1 MNVLCTICARGGSK
15 GVKNKNIKNING
27 KPLISYSINQ
37 ALKSNIFNEIVV
49 STDSRQISKISKK
62 FKAESWFLRP
72 KNLSNDK
79 SEKIYAIRHALIT
92 SEKYF
97 NKKYDYIVDL
107 DASSPLRSIEDIKK
121 SFKKFI
127 NTNSSNL
134 VTLCESRKNPY
145 FNMIEIKKNVLKKV
159 KKLKKKGVR
168 RQDAPKVY
176 EMNASIYIWSRKTLL
191 SDMKIINNRTSYY
204 IMPYNRSIDI
214 DNIDD
219 FNYVNHLMKRNDK
232 RIRK

>member
-1 MNVLCTICARGGSK
+1 MYNLCRGGSK

-37 ALKSNIFNEIVV
+37 AIKSNIFNEIVV
-49 STDSRQISKISKK
+49 SQIQSLFLRYQKILKLNHG
-62 FKAESWFLRP
+62 LRP

-79 SEKIYAIRHALIT
+79 SEKIHSIRRALIN

-97 NKKYDYIVDL
+97 DKKYDYIVDL

-134 VTLCESRKNPY
+134 VTL
-145 FNMIEIKKNVLKKV
+145 
-159 KKLKKKGVR
+159 
-168 RQDAPKVY
+168 
-176 EMNASIYIWSRKTLL
+176 
-191 SDMKIINNRTSYY
+191 
-204 IMPYNRSIDI
+204 
-214 DNIDD
+214 
-219 FNYVNHLMKRNDK
+219 
-232 RIRK
+232 

>member
-37 ALKSNIFNEIVV
+37 AKKSKIFNEIVV
-49 STDSRQISKISKK
+49 STDSKLISKISKN

-79 SEKIYAIRHALIT
+79 SEKIHSIRHALIT

-159 KKLKKKGVR
+159 KKLNKKVVR

-219 FNYVNHLMKRNDK
+219 FNYVNYLMKK
-232 RIRK
+232 

>member
-159 KKLKKKGVR
+159 KKLKKKVVR